1 MRARR
6 GVASLVLVPLIVIMA
21 MLGIAPTAGAKKAS
35 TAAVS
40 LDNVTGGQSALFVPL
55 SNVVQFGQDNVFTS
69 PISPAYLTFTL
80 QEGPAVRFPISVN
93 NFPSR
98 LHSSAVAVRGYFFN
112 WSSTCK

>member
-6 GVASLVLVPLIVIMA
+6 GVASLVLVPLIVIVA

-80 QEGPAVRFPISVN
+80 QEGPAVRFPISGGAVESATMLGTVN
-93 NFPSR
+93 HAGGLSIQ
-98 LHSSAVAVRGYFFN
+98 
-112 WSSTCK
+112 K